1 MPSRVRSPARSLA
14 ADSDLTRF
22 CRLSAVSHHPP
33 ISAYFYVSPA
43 NNLLIYGELKPKSK
57 FLGNSAANYM
67 GGENRAVLLDRLEDG
82 EYAIGMPNM

>member
-1 MPSRVRSPARSLA
+1 
-14 ADSDLTRF
+14 
-22 CRLSAVSHHPP
+22 
-33 ISAYFYVSPA
+33 VSPA